1 MASKSN
7 GSIVAVLDRVIG
19 VPAKS
24 NDNNDDN
31 DTDKPAFL
39 PSSKFSGSKAGYVFR
54 TAHLGTGYYL
64 DAPDASSVPREAKR
78 VRLDHGN
85 DNDNQHDVT
94 AKPRSVRFDA
104 TKDSTH
110 AIPPRQQPQQ
120 QPTGE
125 ELLAQAEAANL
136 PHPSSARHLLDAYSP
151 KSIQSACTALD
162 KTYSKNMMLR
172 AQHADEPE
180 KFMMNEVQLNDEI
193 VSFKNVAVFLASYET
208 IVDGGAVATFLALLS
223 HENSDVAMSVINVLV
238 ELLDPG
244 LLREDVDRAQLHEE
258 KDNNTPETRLERRMY
273 NIGLL
278 GNAFVEGGG
287 LEALASNLGRFD
299 ETVEEDARGVED
311 TLTLL
316 EYLLDLDRAGAL
328 RHARSDG
335 EDDESPSVVA
345 SLCKTKLLSWLLN
358 RIGTSNHH
366 ADAEDATASAPI
378 SPAVLRL
385 HASEVLATILQH
397 EDYSM
402 KQCGTRLAS
411 CPEYTS
417 AFNEGDEKPRA
428 ADATVNGQNGG
439 EGAMVDGM
447 EILLLSI
454 AAYRKA
460 DPQIEVEC
468 EFLENVF
475 DALAAS
481 LLRADNVQDFV
492 EKEGIE
498 LMLRCIREKV
508 HSGGGALKSLST
520 PVDSNFVPLYMAR
533 KSVIPCPAACSEGG
547 SELAKKA
554 MTGTNGAERSKRAKR
569 AAHARK
575 KWLAEVEENVINV
588 MYALTRHIEKDSKY
602 DSYSRL
608 LVKFVEEECEKCDRT
623 IELCLK
629 YDEKARISEY
639 QYFRSDEAEEA
650 EQLGLDVDVA
660 ALGAKLR
667 GGGDIFHRL
676 CAILSFACVGSARS
690 HGHVRDQLKLQ
701 GSSISVIKEGLAEFA
716 SLLVEGS
723 QKTQIE
729 YYLSSIYHKCYN

>member
-1 MASKSN
+1 M
-7 GSIVAVLDRVIG
+7 
-19 VPAKS
+19 
-24 NDNNDDN
+24 
-31 DTDKPAFL
+31 
-39 PSSKFSGSKAGYVFR
+39 
-54 TAHLGTGYYL
+54 
-64 DAPDASSVPREAKR
+64 
-78 VRLDHGN
+78 
-85 DNDNQHDVT
+85 
-94 AKPRSVRFDA
+94 
-104 TKDSTH
+104 
-110 AIPPRQQPQQ
+110 
-120 QPTGE
+120 
-125 ELLAQAEAANL
+125 
-136 PHPSSARHLLDAYSP
+136 
-151 KSIQSACTALD
+151 
-162 KTYSKNMMLR
+162 
-172 AQHADEPE
+172 
-180 KFMMNEVQLNDEI
+180 
-193 VSFKNVAVFLASYET
+193 
-208 IVDGGAVATFLALLS
+208 
-223 HENSDVAMSVINVLV
+223 
-238 ELLDPG
+238 
-244 LLREDVDRAQLHEE
+244 
-258 KDNNTPETRLERRMY
+258 
-273 NIGLL
+273 
-278 GNAFVEGGG
+278 
-287 LEALASNLGRFD
+287 
-299 ETVEEDARGVED
+299 
-311 TLTLL
+311 
-316 EYLLDLDRAGAL
+316 
-328 RHARSDG
+328 
-335 EDDESPSVVA
+335 
-345 SLCKTKLLSWLLN
+345 
-358 RIGTSNHH
+358 SNHR

-481 LLRADNVQDFV
+481 LLRADNVADFV
-492 EKEGIE
+492 QKEGIE

-508 HSGGGALKSLST
+508 HSGGGALKVLNFALSGSAQEGASET
-520 PVDSNFVPLYMAR
+520 ETTAENNHPSHPNQIYKNACEVFVHAGGLKLLFPLYMAR

-676 CAILSFACVGSARS
+676 CAILSFACVGSGRS

-701 GSSISVIKEGLAEFA
+701 GSSISVIKESLAEFA

-729 YYLSSIYHKCYN
+729 YYLSNI